1 MNFKV
6 GFSLG
11 AGLMVGMI
19 GGIVLCGACVA
30 AGVGGYLAVKDKLR
44 PIRAFKR
51 KDPEA

>member
-11 AGLMVGMI
+11 AGLMVGLV
-19 GGIVLCGACVA
+19 GGIVLCGACAA
-30 AGVGGYLAVKDKLR
+30 AGVAGYFAVKDKLR

-51 KDPEA
+51 KENEE